1 MYDTAC
7 GLLRQQR
14 LLTSFPRWCFSHFV
28 SNIPSKPGF
37 DDIQV
42 EGATMKNL
50 AISLALGILL
60 LASVSLAQDTT
71 SSGKSKSKDRTIT
84 GCLQTN
90 GSGPDKFVLMGN
102 DGSTWD
108 LKSDSVVLADHV
120 GHTIT
125 ARGTVSNVTMHNAK
139 EQAKDEAAAAGMK
152 KTNDE
157 HGDLEVATL
166 RVVSKSCK

>member
-1 MYDTAC
+1 
-7 GLLRQQR
+7 
-14 LLTSFPRWCFSHFV
+14 
-28 SNIPSKPGF
+28 
-37 DDIQV
+37 
-42 EGATMKNL
+42 MKNVVV
-50 AISLALGILL
+50 SLALGVLL

-90 GSGPDKFVLMGN
+90 GSGSDKFILIGN

-108 LKSDSVVLADHV
+108 VKSDSVVLADHV

-125 ARGTVSNVTMHNAK
+125 ATGTVSNVTMHNAK
-139 EQAKDEAAAAGMK
+139 EKAKDEAAAAGMK
-152 KTNDE
+152 NTNDE

-166 RVVSKSCK
+166 RMVSKSCR